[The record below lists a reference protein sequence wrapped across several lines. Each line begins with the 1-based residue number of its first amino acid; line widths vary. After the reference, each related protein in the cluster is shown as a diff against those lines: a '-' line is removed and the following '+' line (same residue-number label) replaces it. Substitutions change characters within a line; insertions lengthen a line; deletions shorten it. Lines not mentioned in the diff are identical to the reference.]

1 MSTSSVEPER
11 ATWPDMIR
19 EYQRPTA
26 EKARLIE
33 ADLRPQ
39 MEALVNL
46 AWTLA
51 GHTETGDQP

>member
-1 MSTSSVEPER
+1 
-11 ATWPDMIR
+11 MIR